1 MKKYL
6 SLLVF
11 IVLLCLPNFS
21 YGQEKEKEK
30 GKFFKALYKDFL
42 QYGTI
47 YGAGDAR
54 SSYESSRQDFFV
66 ERPADGDLYGIPRVI
81 DVTEYYEFD
90 YRWSFGIRKLA
101 RFNYE
106 RKPRNWYDGTEQQ
119 LAFTAPSS
127 ALSGLEYQF
136 DIGKERNRG
145 EVFDNHRY
153 FLKWTGKYHI
163 IKAESRAV
171 CKINLDYKSAEAR
184 FRLPIG
190 KKFSISAGAIYRT
203 HERAYGYNPIE
214 IWLNEVEYING
225 PDGNPYLDENGNP
238 IEFPV
243 NPWYSLGYLYGY
255 SDHPVTYTDEETG
268 EEGFDWVWRDP
279 AGDIV
284 AYSDIDFRNTVF
296 ADLINIYNNEQWD
309 LIDPFGEIAPIVG
322 FDFYHYKPNF
332 WLHAYAN
339 WILPYHRY
347 ISGDEDF
354 SYLNRNN
361 WGKGGL
367 KKDSEPEQWD
377 DYSAGVNFGWKI
389 SRTLGIFIE
398 GEYAKFWD
406 SELFQSSVGL
416 NFSFK

>member
-6 SLLVF
+6 GLLVF
-11 IVLLCLPNFS
+11 MLLLCLPNLS
-21 YGQEKEKEK
+21 YGQEEKEK

-42 QYGTI
+42 QYGTV
-47 YGAGDAR
+47 YAAGDAR

-81 DVTEYYEFD
+81 DVTEYFEFD

-127 ALSGLEYQF
+127 ALTGLEYQF
-136 DIGKERNRG
+136 DVGKERNRG
-145 EVFDNHRY
+145 EVFDNHR
-153 FLKWTGKYHI
+153 FFVKWTGKYHI

-171 CKINLDYKSAEAR
+171 GKINLDYQSAEVRA
-184 FRLPIG
+184 RLPIG

-214 IWLNEVEYING
+214 IWLNETETWTNPQTGEVIEY
-225 PDGNPYLDENGNP
+225 PA
-238 IEFPV
+238 
-243 NPWYSLGYLYGY
+243 NPWYSLGYEYGY
-255 SDHPVTYTDEETG
+255 TDHATTYTDEQTG
-268 EEGFDWVWRDP
+268 DTTFDWIWKDEQGR
-279 AGDIV
+279 IV

-296 ADLINIYNNEQWD
+296 RDLINRFNNEQWD
-309 LIDPFGEIAPIVG
+309 LIDPFGEVAPIVG

-339 WILPYHRY
+339 WILPYHKY
-347 ISGDEDF
+347 IAGDENF

-367 KKDSEPEQWD
+367 RQDAEPEQWD
-377 DYSAGVNFGWKI
+377 DYSAGINFGWRLSK
-389 SRTLGIFIE
+389 TLGIFIE

>member
-6 SLLVF
+6 GLLVF
-11 IVLLCLPNFS
+11 MLLLCLPNLY
-21 YGQEKEKEK
+21 YGQEEKEK

-42 QYGTI
+42 QYGTV
-47 YGAGDAR
+47 YAAGDAR

-81 DVTEYYEFD
+81 DVTEYFEFD

-127 ALSGLEYQF
+127 ALTGLEYQF
-136 DIGKERNRG
+136 DVGKERNRG
-145 EVFDNHRY
+145 EVFDNHR
-153 FLKWTGKYHI
+153 FFVKWTGKYHI

-171 CKINLDYKSAEAR
+171 GKINLDYQSAEVRA
-184 FRLPIG
+184 RLPIG

-214 IWLNEVEYING
+214 IWLNETETWTNPQTGEVIEY
-225 PDGNPYLDENGNP
+225 PA
-238 IEFPV
+238 
-243 NPWYSLGYLYGY
+243 NPWYSLGYEYGY
-255 SDHPVTYTDEETG
+255 TDHATTYTDEQTG
-268 EEGFDWVWRDP
+268 DTTFDWIWRDSQ
-279 AGDIV
+279 DRIV
-284 AYSDIDFRNTVF
+284 AYSDLDFRNTVF
-296 ADLINIYNNEQWD
+296 RDLINRFNNEQWD
-309 LIDPFGEIAPIVG
+309 LIDPFGEVAPIVG

-339 WILPYHRY
+339 WILPYHKY
-347 ISGDEDF
+347 IAGDENF

-367 KKDSEPEQWD
+367 RQDAEPEQWD
-377 DYSAGVNFGWKI
+377 DYSAGVNFGWRLSK
-389 SRTLGIFIE
+389 TLGIFIE

>member
-6 SLLVF
+6 GLLVF
-11 IVLLCLPNFS
+11 MLILCLPNLS
-21 YGQEKEKEK
+21 HGQEEKEK

-42 QYGTI
+42 QYGTV
-47 YGAGDAR
+47 YAAGDAR

-81 DVTEYYEFD
+81 DVTEYFEFD

-127 ALSGLEYQF
+127 ALTGLEYQF
-136 DIGKERNRG
+136 DVGKERNRG
-145 EVFDNHRY
+145 EVFDNHR
-153 FLKWTGKYHI
+153 FFVKWTGKYHI

-171 CKINLDYKSAEAR
+171 GKINLDYQSAEVRA
-184 FRLPIG
+184 RLPIG

-214 IWLNEVEYING
+214 IWLNETETWTNPQTGEVIEY
-225 PDGNPYLDENGNP
+225 PA
-238 IEFPV
+238 
-243 NPWYSLGYLYGY
+243 NPWYSLGYEYGY
-255 SDHPVTYTDEETG
+255 TDHATTYTDEQTG
-268 EEGFDWVWRDP
+268 DTTFDWRWRDSE
-279 AGDIV
+279 DRIV
-284 AYSDIDFRNTVF
+284 AYSDLDFRNTVF
-296 ADLINIYNNEQWD
+296 RDLINRFNNEQWD
-309 LIDPFGEIAPIVG
+309 LIDPFGEVAPIVG

-339 WILPYHRY
+339 WILPYHKY
-347 ISGDEDF
+347 IAGDENF

-367 KKDSEPEQWD
+367 RQDAEPEQWD
-377 DYSAGVNFGWKI
+377 DYSAGVNFGWRLSK
-389 SRTLGIFIE
+389 TLGIFIE

>member
-1 MKKYL
+1 MKKT
-6 SLLVF
+6 LL
-11 IVLLCLPNFS
+11 LLLALLTTFTLHS
-21 YGQEKEKEK
+21 QEEKEK
-30 GKFFKALYKDFL
+30 GKFFKSLYKDFL
-42 QYGTI
+42 QYGTV
-47 YGAGDAR
+47 YAAGDAR
-54 SSYESSRQDFFV
+54 SAYESSRQDFFV

-81 DVTEYYEFD
+81 DVTEYFEFD

-127 ALSGLEYQF
+127 ALTGLEYQF
-136 DIGKERNRG
+136 DVGKERNRG

-153 FLKWTGKYHI
+153 FVKWTGKYHI

-171 CKINLDYKSAEAR
+171 GKINLDYQSAEVRA
-184 FRLPIG
+184 RLPIG
-190 KKFSISAGAIYRT
+190 KKFSLSAGVIYRT

-214 IWLNEVEYING
+214 IWLNETEVFTDPEGNPILD
-225 PDGNPYLDENGNP
+225 PDGNI
-238 IEFPV
+238 IEYPV
-243 NPWYSLGYLYGY
+243 NPWYSLGYVYGY
-255 SDHPVTYTDEETG
+255 TDHPTTYTDLETG
-268 EEGFDWVWRDP
+268 EETFDWIWRD
-279 AGDIV
+279 AQDRVV
-284 AYSDIDFRNTVF
+284 AYSDLDFRNTVF
-296 ADLINIYNNEQWD
+296 RDLINRFNNEQWD

-332 WLHAYAN
+332 WIHAYAN
-339 WILPYHRY
+339 WILPHHKYVV
-347 ISGDEDF
+347 GDENF

-367 KKDSEPEQWD
+367 RQDAEPEQWD
-377 DYSAGVNFGWKI
+377 DYSGGINFGWKL
-389 SRTLGIFIE
+389 SKTLGVFIE

>member
-6 SLLVF
+6 GLLVF
-11 IVLLCLPNFS
+11 MLLLCLPNLS
-21 YGQEKEKEK
+21 HGQEEKEK

-42 QYGTI
+42 QYGTV
-47 YGAGDAR
+47 YAAGDAR

-81 DVTEYYEFD
+81 DVTEYFEFD

-127 ALSGLEYQF
+127 ALTGLEYQF
-136 DIGKERNRG
+136 DVGKERNRG
-145 EVFDNHRY
+145 EVFDNHR
-153 FLKWTGKYHI
+153 FFVKWTGKYHI

-171 CKINLDYKSAEAR
+171 GKINLDYQSAEVRA
-184 FRLPIG
+184 RLPIG

-214 IWLNEVEYING
+214 IWLNETETWTNPQTGEVIEY
-225 PDGNPYLDENGNP
+225 PA
-238 IEFPV
+238 
-243 NPWYSLGYLYGY
+243 NPWYSLGYEYGY
-255 SDHPVTYTDEETG
+255 TDHATTYTDEQTG
-268 EEGFDWVWRDP
+268 DTTFDWIWRDSE
-279 AGDIV
+279 DRIV
-284 AYSDIDFRNTVF
+284 AYSDLDFRNTVF
-296 ADLINIYNNEQWD
+296 RDLINRFNNEQWD
-309 LIDPFGEIAPIVG
+309 LIDPFGEVAPIVG

-339 WILPYHRY
+339 WILPYHKY
-347 ISGDEDF
+347 IAGDENF

-367 KKDSEPEQWD
+367 RQDAEPEQWD
-377 DYSAGVNFGWKI
+377 DYSAGVNFGWRLSK
-389 SRTLGIFIE
+389 TLGIFIE

-406 SELFQSSVGL
+406 SELFQSSVCL

>member
-1 MKKYL
+1 MKNYL

-11 IVLLCLPNFS
+11 ILLLFLPNFS
-21 YGQEKEKEK
+21 TAQEEKEK

-101 RFNYE
+101 RFSYE

-145 EVFDNHRY
+145 EIFDNHRY

-171 CKINLDYKSAEAR
+171 GKINLDYKSAEAR

-214 IWLNEVEYING
+214 IWLNEVEYIND

-279 AGDIV
+279 QGQIV

-339 WILPYHRY
+339 WILPYHKY

-367 KKDSEPEQWD
+367 RKDSEPEQWD